1 MKNYLVY
8 CSFGIAIFSVIITG
22 FLLLSYS
29 AEKSKIDTLEEELIL
44 IKSQLSHPSGRGEVA
59 QQSISKMT
67 NLGSFTNKENS
78 DPSTRLDN
86 IEKEIGQLKSTV
98 QKLTKSD

>member
-1 MKNYLVY
+1 MKNYLIY

-22 FLLLSYS
+22 FLLLSYN
-29 AEKSKIDTLEEELIL
+29 AEKSKIDILEEELSL
-44 IKSQLSHPSGRGEVA
+44 IKNQIKTPNDRGDVA

-67 NLGSFTNKENS
+67 NLGSFTNENMNS
-78 DPSTRLDN
+78 DSRLDN

-98 QKLTKSD
+98 QKLSKSD